1 MSSAA
6 DNALKQHI
14 FDNEDGT
21 GRLLRFR
28 SGHAAPPHRLAFYG
42 QEGRVILSAAGDH
55 AVRVFSVIQDQQS
68 REMTQVSPPLP
79 LTVFTAFSLRLVQAR
94 GYVKKGMYH

>member
-6 DNALKQHI
+6 DNSLKQHI
-14 FDNEDGT
+14 FDNEDGS

-28 SGHAAPPHRLAFYG
+28 SGHAAPPHRVLFYG
-42 QEGRVILSAAGDH
+42 QEGRVLLSAAGDQ

-68 REMTQVSPPLP
+68 REMSQVRPPGACRGAGLRKQCMVALP
-79 LTVFTAFSLRLVQAR
+79 CVGT
-94 GYVKKGMYH
+94 